1 MKFKICVTLKCF
13 RVMIRAPGAKIIHPV
28 LLLIGV
34 YFVIV
39 QSHTG
44 ILIM

>member
-1 MKFKICVTLKCF
+1 MKFKIYVTLKCF
-13 RVMIRAPGAKIIHPV
+13 RVMIMAPGAEIIHPI
-28 LLLIGV
+28 LLLISMC
-34 YFVIV
+34 FVIV

>member
-1 MKFKICVTLKCF
+1 MKFKIYVTLKCL
-13 RVMIRAPGAKIIHPV
+13 RVMIMAQAAEIIHPV
-28 LLLIGV
+28 LLSIRM

>member
-1 MKFKICVTLKCF
+1 MKFKINVTLKCF
-13 RVMIRAPGAKIIHPV
+13 RVMKMAPDAEIIHPI
-28 LLLIGV
+28 LLLISM

-39 QSHTG
+39 ESHTG